1 MDPEIQKRVDYWLTG
16 PFDTQTKKAVK
27 ELLNTPSALIDAFF
41 SDLSF
46 GTGGLRALMGPG
58 TNRLNIYT
66 IRMATQGLA
75 NYLIQQNQQTQLSV
89 VIGFDS
95 RHYSDLFAQET
106 ARVLAANGIRA
117 YLLDALRPTPY
128 VSFACR
134 EKRASAAVMITASHN
149 SKEYNGYKVY
159 WSDGAQVVAPH
170 DRGIVAAVNALK
182 DLSAVKLS
190 PETDPLIERVPT
202 KPLDAAYLK
211 AIAPFKPLFVETNAL
226 NIVYTSLHG
235 TGITLVPEALA
246 SWGFSSIYL
255 VAPQVIPDG
264 NFPTVAFPNP
274 EYPDTLSLCT
284 TELSE
289 KKADIALAT
298 DPDADRIGVVIM
310 HQGKPVSL
318 SGNEIAALCADF
330 ICSHRAQTTHR
341 RPCLVTTI
349 VTTELL
355 KPIAAHYDVTLVEV
369 LTGFKYIGEQ
379 IHLWE
384 TSSDGYDFLFGAE
397 ESYGYLLG
405 TQTRDKDAIIMACL
419 IASMAASAKLQG
431 QTLID
436 RLHALH
442 KKYGVYREKQLSL
455 DFQPGEE
462 GMHQMSALMRN
473 LRAFP
478 SKQIGDQQV
487 LYVEDYKKGTR
498 NSLNKTE
505 QLTLPPS
512 DVLLFRLQDASRL
525 VIRPSGTEPKIKIYA
540 SVCSP
545 TESVAQ
551 CDARLEALLNAFKR
565 DLSCTSSP

>member
-1 MDPEIQKRVDYWLTG
+1 MDPEIQKRVNYWLTG
-16 PFDTQTKKAVK
+16 PFDAQTKKEVRQ
-27 ELLNTPSALIDAFF
+27 LLNTPEAVADAFF

-75 NYLIQQNQQTQLSV
+75 HYLIQHHQQPQLAV

-95 RHYSDLFAQET
+95 RHNSELFARET
-106 ARVLAANGIRA
+106 ARVLAGNGIRA

-134 EKRASAAVMITASHN
+134 EKQASAAVMITASHN
-149 SKEYNGYKVY
+149 PKEYNGYKVY

-170 DRGIVAAVNALK
+170 DKGIVAAVNALK

-246 SWGFSSIYL
+246 SWGFSSIHL
-255 VAPQVIPDG
+255 VSPQVIPNGD
-264 NFPTVAFPNP
+264 FPTVAFPNP
-274 EYPDTLSLCT
+274 EYPETLTLCT
-284 TELSE
+284 AELSQQ
-289 KKADIALAT
+289 KADIALAT
-298 DPDADRIGVVIM
+298 DPDADRIGVVVM
-310 HQGKPVSL
+310 HQEQPVPL

-330 ICSHRAQTTHR
+330 ICSHWKQNPHR
-341 RPCLVTTI
+341 RSALVTTI

-355 KPIAAHYDVTLVEV
+355 KPIAAHYDVTLIEV
-369 LTGFKYIGEQ
+369 LTGFKYIGEK

-384 TSSDGYDFLFGAE
+384 TSPNGYDFLFGAE

-405 TQTRDKDAIIMACL
+405 TQSRDKDAIIMACL
-419 IASMAASAKLQG
+419 IAAMAAAAKKQG

-436 RLHALH
+436 RLHTLH
-442 KKYGVYREKQLSL
+442 KKYGVYREKQFPL
-455 DFQPGEE
+455 DFRPGEE
-462 GMHQMSALMRN
+462 GMDQMSALMSD
-473 LRAFP
+473 LRVSP
-478 SKQIGDQQV
+478 PRQIGDQQV

-498 NSLNKTE
+498 IYLNKTE
-505 QLTLPPS
+505 KLTLPTS

-540 SVCSP
+540 SVSSP
-545 TESVAQ
+545 SDTSLQ
-551 CDARLEALLNAFKR
+551 CDARLDALLNAFKR